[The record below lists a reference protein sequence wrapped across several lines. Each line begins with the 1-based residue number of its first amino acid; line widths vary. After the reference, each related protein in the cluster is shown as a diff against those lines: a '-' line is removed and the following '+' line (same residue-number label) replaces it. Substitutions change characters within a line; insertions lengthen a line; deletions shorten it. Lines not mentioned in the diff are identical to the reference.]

1 MAGNYRFEMDQEDI
15 VRSLIT
21 SVDSF
26 IQDRLIDKEQRTLHK
41 EQCAERLAAEDG
53 SSDKDSEVRYSDQA
67 VLANLDWGID
77 ALEEAIN
84 TSNIETKMARLDY
97 AEKMLQVC
105 AMLDSSHE
113 TAGVPNFY
121 LSAWAHLNLSYLWK
135 LRNHVNNAVLHI
147 LEMFNVDPFFSR
159 IDFAPELWKCLF
171 LPHMSSIV
179 GWYSEERH
187 RIVIDV
193 IPDSSDL
200 SFTMDFDHDLNESL
214 IFSVRPDQAEK
225 MQKFEQLYGQSLDDN
240 TRLYAKYYKDCM
252 NYDSATSKKAIP
264 LLPIAEPPMT
274 PLHEVRRSIPD
285 YVKFGPILPKSAGFS
300 HILRAKENDAEGASR
315 SNMTS
320 SLSDNQEDSTTWDP
334 LKGIPEEDEEDYDPE
349 PHVHIASNKR
359 NQENNSSYCG
369 GVNKDVEARSKVKQ
383 TNTNHRQSPKAF
395 PSVDSPQV
403 ESPKVLS
410 QGPSPK
416 RSDTPSRKGVPVLRL
431 LSGRVKDSSISSS
444 LHLSQELKIS
454 SADSDEERTEQ
465 HETVGEKN
473 ARRLSLNQ
481 SLEKGSPNNSDE
493 GSNSC
498 ISLPLSDKS
507 TAPSRPPKDFVCP
520 ITGQIFNDPVTLET
534 GQTYERK
541 AIQEW
546 IKRGNTTCPITRQSL
561 SADTLPKTNYVLKR
575 LITSW
580 REQHPDLAQEFS
592 YSETPRSYLSMPS
605 SRERSSESTPSPA
618 FSHPNHR
625 RIEEIVEQRSRRFMR
640 ATVSMSPTSVIS
652 QAATEA
658 IINGLKPYVSCL
670 CTSEDLQEC
679 EQAILTIAKIWNDLR
694 AESQGVHSYLSAPT
708 IVNGFVE
715 VLSASIKRE
724 VLQTTIYILSEL
736 LYVEDSITEILTSVD
751 SDFECLATLLKDG
764 LPEAAVLIYLLRPS
778 FSQLSARNFVP
789 SLTQIISNRNEDSSD
804 FEFKI
809 GPKEAAV
816 VLLEQIITGGGESD
830 RSFNAMQ
837 IISGNGISALLKCL
851 EHENGRESIVCILL
865 FCIRADKSCRNTI
878 ASRIELSPVLELIHT
893 GSDSVKATCIELLYE
908 LVLLSR
914 RTLCNQ
920 ILQIIKDEGAFSTMH
935 TLLVCLQMASM
946 EQKSTIAP
954 LLLQLDLLVEPR
966 KMSMYREESIEALIE
981 ALHKKEFP
989 ASQLKALDGLLSL
1002 SGHLTNSGKS
1012 FLEAQ
1017 LLKAAGFN
1025 QRYNAMMKEEK
1036 QRAGE
1041 NDITNT
1047 MEEEEKALSSWENR
1061 MAFVLCNHEKGLIFK
1076 ALEEC
1081 LKSTSMEIAKSS
1093 FIVASWLIHML
1104 YSFPDTGI
1112 RDVARKSLLEQFIQM
1127 LQSTKNLEEKILA
1140 ALALRGFITDLGT
1153 LCELAIY
1160 AKCLCKS
1167 LRKLK
1172 KYSTVVG
1179 DIMKTLMN
1187 LPCID
1192 GAELWRYSECPEMD
1206 VSLNGEVLCL
1216 LHIRGLLISSHSD
1229 GTIKVWETGKR
1240 VLRLIHETREHTKAV
1255 TCLYVSSSCDK
1266 LYSGSLDR
1274 TIRVWAINQEEIHC
1288 LQVHDVKEPVFELIA
1303 NTHFACFASQ
1313 ATGIKV
1319 YNWSGVPKHVNF
1331 QKYVKCL
1338 AIMGDKLYCGC
1349 TGYSIQEV
1357 DLSSQTS
1364 TTFYAG
1370 AKKLLGK
1377 QNIYSLQVQKNVVF
1391 AGGSLVDGISGK
1403 AFSLPSKA
1411 VIGTF
1416 STGSDIQRLAVN
1428 NDFIFFATKSGNI
1441 EVWQQER
1448 VAKMTSIKMRSVGQS
1463 RITSLAVDKDGEMIF
1478 TSSTDGKIQVWRL
1491 D

>member
-1 MAGNYRFEMDQEDI
+1 MVGNYRFEMDLEDI
-15 VRSLIT
+15 VSSLIT
-21 SVDSF
+21 AVGSF
-26 IQDRLIDKEQRTLHK
+26 IQDRLIDKEQRTY
-41 EQCAERLAAEDG
+41 
-53 SSDKDSEVRYSDQA
+53 SDKDAEVRYSDQA

-97 AEKMLQVC
+97 TEKMLQVC
-105 AMLDSSHE
+105 AMLDSSQR

-135 LRNHVNNAVLHI
+135 LRNNVNNAVLHI
-147 LEMFNVDPFFSR
+147 LEMFTVDPFFSR

-171 LPHMSSIV
+171 LPHMSSII

-187 RIVIDV
+187 QIVMDV

-200 SFTMDFDHDLNESL
+200 SFSVDFDHDFNESL
-214 IFSVRPDQAEK
+214 IFSVRPDQAKK
-225 MQKFEQLYGQSLDDN
+225 MQKLEQLYGQSLDDK

-252 NYDSATSKKAIP
+252 NNDPATSKKAIP
-264 LLPIAEPPMT
+264 LLPIAEPPVT

-285 YVKFGPILPKSAGFS
+285 YVKFGPILPKSAGFTP
-300 HILRAKENDAEGASR
+300 ILRVKENVEGASR
-315 SNMTS
+315 LNMNS
-320 SLSDNQEDSTTWDP
+320 SSGDQEDSMTCDP

-349 PHVHIASNKR
+349 PHVYTASNKR
-359 NQENNSSYCG
+359 NQGNSSS
-369 GVNKDVEARSKVKQ
+369 NKDVEARSKVKQ
-383 TNTNHRQSPKAF
+383 INTNLRQSPKA
-395 PSVDSPQV
+395 PSMDSPKV
-403 ESPKVLS
+403 ESPKIPS
-410 QGPSPK
+410 QEPSPK
-416 RSDTPSRKGVPVLRL
+416 RSDTPSKKGVPVLRL
-431 LSGRVKDSSISSS
+431 LSGRVKDSSISTS
-444 LHLSQELKIS
+444 LYLSQELKIS
-454 SADSDEERTEQ
+454 SADSDEERTVQ
-465 HETVGEKN
+465 HETAGKEN
-473 ARRLSLNQ
+473 ARRRSLSQ
-481 SLEKGSPNNSDE
+481 FLEKCSPNNSDE
-493 GSNSC
+493 GCNTC

-534 GQTYERK
+534 GQTYEGK

-546 IKRGNTTCPITRQSL
+546 IRRGNTTCPITRQSL
-561 SADTLPKTNYVLKR
+561 SAAALPKTNYVLKR

-592 YSETPRSYLSMPS
+592 YSETPKSYISTRS
-605 SRERSSESTPSPA
+605 SRERSSGSTPSPT
-618 FSHPNHR
+618 FNHPNHR
-625 RIEEIVEQRSRRFMR
+625 QIEEIVEQRLQRFTR
-640 ATVSMSPTSVIS
+640 AAVSMSPTSVIS

-658 IINGLKPYVSCL
+658 IINDLKPYVSCL
-670 CTSEDLQEC
+670 CTSEDLQEF
-679 EQAILTIAKIWNDLR
+679 EQAILTIAKTWNDSKP
-694 AESQGVHSYLSAPT
+694 ESQGVHSYLSAPT

-715 VLSASIKRE
+715 VLSASLKRE
-724 VLQTTIYILSEL
+724 VLKKTIYILSEL
-736 LYVEDSITEILTSVD
+736 LYAEDSIGEILTSVD
-751 SDFECLATLLKDG
+751 LDFECLATLLKDG

-778 FSQLSARNFVP
+778 FSQLSAHNFVP

-804 FEFKI
+804 FQFTI

-837 IISGNGISALLKCL
+837 IISGNGIPALLKCL
-851 EHENGRESIVCILL
+851 EHENGRESTVCILL
-865 FCIRADKSCRNTI
+865 FCIRGDKSSRNTI
-878 ASRIELSPVLELIHT
+878 ASRIKLSPVLELIHT

-920 ILQIIKDEGAFSTMH
+920 ILQIIKDEGAFNTMH

-946 EQKSTIAP
+946 EQKSTIAS

-966 KMSMYREESIEALIE
+966 KMSIYREESIESLIE
-981 ALHKKEFP
+981 ALHKKNFP
-989 ASQLKALDGLLSL
+989 TSQLRALDALLSL

-1012 FLEAQ
+1012 FLDAR
-1017 LLKAAGFN
+1017 LLRAAGFN
-1025 QRYNAMMKEEK
+1025 QRYNAMMKEER

-1041 NDITNT
+1041 KDITNT
-1047 MEEEEKALSSWENR
+1047 MEEEEKALSSSETR
-1061 MAFVLCNHEKGLIFK
+1061 TAFVLCNHEKGLIFK

-1093 FIVASWLIHML
+1093 FIVATWLIHML
-1104 YSFPDTGI
+1104 YKFPDTGI
-1112 RDVARKSLLEQFIQM
+1112 RDVACKSLLEQFIQM
-1127 LQSTKNLEEKILA
+1127 LQSTKNLEERILA
-1140 ALALRGFITDLGT
+1140 ALALRGFITDLGA
-1153 LCELAIY
+1153 LSELGIY

-1179 DIMKTLMN
+1179 DIIKTLMN
-1187 LPCID
+1187 LPCINA
-1192 GAELWRYSECPEMD
+1192 AELWCYSECPEIDISM
-1206 VSLNGEVLCL
+1206 NGEVLCL
-1216 LHIRGLLISSHSD
+1216 LHIRGWLISSHSD
-1229 GTIKVWETGKR
+1229 GTIKVWETGKK
-1240 VLRLIHETREHTKAV
+1240 VPWLIHETREHSKAV

-1288 LQVHDVKEPVFELIA
+1288 LQVHDVKEPVLELIA

-1313 ATGIKV
+1313 ATGVKV

-1338 AIMGDKLYCGC
+1338 AIMGDKIYCGC

-1357 DLSSQTS
+1357 DLISQSS

-1370 AKKLLGK
+1370 AKKLFGK

-1391 AGGSLVDGISGK
+1391 AGGSLVDGLSGK
-1403 AFSLPSKA
+1403 VFSLPSKA
-1411 VIGTF
+1411 VTGTL

-1428 NDFIFFATKSGNI
+1428 NDLIFSTTKSGTI
-1441 EVWQQER
+1441 EVWLQER
-1448 VAKMTSIKMRSVGQS
+1448 VTKMTSIKMRSGGQT

-1478 TSSTDGKIQVWRL
+1478 AGSTDGKIQVWRL

>member
-1 MAGNYRFEMDQEDI
+1 MAGNYRYEMDQQDI

-21 SVDSF
+21 SIGSF
-26 IQDRLIDKEQRTLHK
+26 IQDRLIDKEQRTSHK
-41 EQCAERLAAEDG
+41 EQCAERLAAEDE
-53 SSDKDSEVRYSDQA
+53 SSDKVTEVQYSDQA

-105 AMLDSSHE
+105 AMLDSSQK

-135 LRNHVNNAVLHI
+135 LRNNVNNSVLHI
-147 LEMFNVDPFFSR
+147 LEMFIVDPFFSR

-187 RIVIDV
+187 RIVMNV

-200 SFTMDFDHDLNESL
+200 SFTMDFDHDFNESL

-225 MQKFEQLYGQSLDDN
+225 MQELEQLYGQSLDEN

-274 PLHEVRRSIPD
+274 QLHE
-285 YVKFGPILPKSAGFS
+285 SAGFS
-300 HILRAKENDAEGASR
+300 PILRVKENAEGASKL
-315 SNMTS
+315 NMTS
-320 SLSDNQEDSTTWDP
+320 SLSDNHEDSATWDP

-349 PHVHIASNKR
+349 PHVYIASNKR
-359 NQENNSSYCG
+359 NQESNS
-369 GVNKDVEARSKVKQ
+369 SKVKQ
-383 TNTNHRQSPKAF
+383 INTNQRQSPKAF
-395 PSVDSPQV
+395 PSMDSPKI
-403 ESPKVLS
+403 PS
-410 QGPSPK
+410 QEPSPK
-416 RSDTPSRKGVPVLRL
+416 RSDTPSKKSVPVLRL
-431 LSGRVKDSSISSS
+431 LSRRVKDSSITTS

-454 SADSDEERTEQ
+454 SADSDEERTVQ
-465 HETVGEKN
+465 HETVGRRN
-473 ARRLSLNQ
+473 AQRRSLSQ
-481 SLEKGSPNNSDE
+481 SLEKGSPNDSDE
-493 GSNSC
+493 GSHSS

-534 GQTYERK
+534 GQTYEGK

-546 IKRGNTTCPITRQSL
+546 MNRGNTTCPITRQSL
-561 SADTLPKTNYVLKR
+561 SASTLPKTNYVLKR

-580 REQHPDLAQEFS
+580 RKQHPDLAQEFS
-592 YSETPRSYLSMPS
+592 YSETPRSYLSIP
-605 SRERSSESTPSPA
+605 RPSESTPSPT
-618 FSHPNHR
+618 FNHPNHR
-625 RIEEIVEQRSRRFMR
+625 RIEEIVEQRSRRFIR
-640 ATVSMSPTSVIS
+640 AAAVSMSPTSVIS

-679 EQAILTIAKIWNDLR
+679 EQAILTIAKIWNDSKLDQ
-694 AESQGVHSYLSAPT
+694 SQGVHSYLSAPT

-715 VLSASIKRE
+715 VLSASSRTE
-724 VLQTTIYILSEL
+724 VLKTTVYILSEL
-736 LYVEDSITEILTSVD
+736 LYAEDSVGEILTSVD
-751 SDFECLATLLKDG
+751 SDFECLAILLKDG
-764 LPEAAVLIYLLRPS
+764 LAEAAVLIYLLRPS
-778 FSQLSARNFVP
+778 FSQLSAHNFVP
-789 SLTQIISNRNEDSSD
+789 SLTRIITNRNKDSSD
-804 FEFKI
+804 FQFTI

-816 VLLEQIITGGGESD
+816 VLLEQIISGGGDSD
-830 RSFNAMQ
+830 QSVNAMQ
-837 IISGNGISALLKCL
+837 IISRNGIPPLLKCL

-865 FCIRADKSCRNTI
+865 CCIRADKSCRITI
-878 ASRIELSPVLELIHT
+878 ASRIELSPVLELIHNAN
-893 GSDSVKATCIELLYE
+893 DSVKATCIELLYE

-920 ILQIIKDEGAFSTMH
+920 ILQVIKDEGAFSTMH
-935 TLLVCLQMASM
+935 SLLVCLQMASM

-966 KMSMYREESIEALIE
+966 KMSIYREESIEALIE
-981 ALHKKEFP
+981 ALHKKDFP
-989 ASQLKALDGLLSL
+989 ASQLRSLDALLSL

-1012 FLEAQ
+1012 FLEAR
-1017 LLKAAGFN
+1017 LLKIAGFN
-1025 QRYNAMMKEEK
+1025 QHYNAMMKEERQK
-1036 QRAGE
+1036 AGE

-1061 MAFVLCNHEKGLIFK
+1061 MAFVLCNHEKGLIFR

-1093 FIVASWLIHML
+1093 FIIATWLIHML
-1104 YSFPDTGI
+1104 YNFPDTGI
-1112 RDVARKSLLEQFIQM
+1112 REVARKFLFEQFIQM

-1140 ALALRGFITDLGT
+1140 ALALRGFITDLGA
-1153 LCELAIY
+1153 LGELGIY

-1192 GAELWRYSECPEMD
+1192 AAELWCYSECPDMD
-1206 VSLNGEVLCL
+1206 VSMNGEVLCL
-1216 LHIRGLLISSHSD
+1216 LHIRGRLISSHSD

-1240 VLRLIHETREHTKAV
+1240 VPRLIHETREHTKTI

-1274 TIRVWAINQEEIHC
+1274 TIRIWAINQEEIHC
-1288 LQVHDVKEPVFELIA
+1288 LQVHDVKEPVLELIA

-1313 ATGIKV
+1313 ATGVKV

-1349 TGYSIQEV
+1349 TGYSIQ
-1357 DLSSQTS
+1357 
-1364 TTFYAG
+1364 
-1370 AKKLLGK
+1370 LLGK
-1377 QNIYSLQVQKNVVF
+1377 QNINSLQVQKNVVF

-1403 AFSLPSKA
+1403 VFSLPSKA
-1411 VIGTF
+1411 VIGSL
-1416 STGSDIQRLAVN
+1416 STGSDTQRLAIN
-1428 NDFIFFATKSGNI
+1428 NDFIFTATKSGTI
-1441 EVWQQER
+1441 EVWLQER
-1448 VAKMTSIKMRSVGQS
+1448 VTKMTSIKMRSGGQS

-1478 TSSTDGKIQVWRL
+1478 AGSTDGKIQVWRL

>member
-21 SVDSF
+21 SVGSF
-26 IQDRLIDKEQRTLHK
+26 IQDRLIDKEQRTSHK

-53 SSDKDSEVRYSDQA
+53 SSDKDTEVRYSDQA

-105 AMLDSSHE
+105 AMLDSSQK

-135 LRNHVNNAVLHI
+135 LRNNVHNAVLHI
-147 LEMFNVDPFFSR
+147 LEMFSVDPFFSR

-187 RIVIDV
+187 RIVMDV

-200 SFTMDFDHDLNESL
+200 SITMDFDHDFNESL

-225 MQKFEQLYGQSLDDN
+225 MQKLEQLYGQSLDEN

-252 NYDSATSKKAIP
+252 NHDSTTSKKAIP

-274 PLHEVRRSIPD
+274 PLHEVRQSIPD
-285 YVKFGPILPKSAGFS
+285 YVKFGPILPKSAGFTP
-300 HILRAKENDAEGASR
+300 ILRVKENAQGESR
-315 SNMTS
+315 LNMTS
-320 SLSDNQEDSTTWDP
+320 SSSENQENSTTWDP
-334 LKGIPEEDEEDYDPE
+334 LKGIPEEGEEDYDPE
-349 PHVHIASNKR
+349 THVYTASNKR
-359 NQENNSSYCG
+359 NQENNSSYCC

-383 TNTNHRQSPKAF
+383 INTNQRQSPKAF
-395 PSVDSPQV
+395 PSM
-403 ESPKVLS
+403 ESPKAPS
-410 QGPSPK
+410 QEPSPK

-431 LSGRVKDSSISSS
+431 LSGRVKDSSISTS

-454 SADSDEERTEQ
+454 SEDSDDERTVQ
-465 HETVGEKN
+465 HEAVGRRN
-473 ARRLSLNQ
+473 AQRRSLSQ

-493 GSNSC
+493 GSHSC

-534 GQTYERK
+534 GQTYEGK

-546 IKRGNTTCPITRQSL
+546 MNRGNTTCPITRQSL
-561 SADTLPKTNYVLKR
+561 SAATLPKTNYVLKR

-605 SRERSSESTPSPA
+605 SRERSSESTPSPTLN
-618 FSHPNHR
+618 HPNHR

-640 ATVSMSPTSVIS
+640 AAVSMSPTSVIS

-679 EQAILTIAKIWNDLR
+679 EQAILTIAKIWNDSKL
-694 AESQGVHSYLSAPT
+694 ESQGVHTYLSTPT

-715 VLSASIKRE
+715 VLSASLKRE
-724 VLQTTIYILSEL
+724 VLRTTIYILSEL
-736 LYVEDSITEILTSVD
+736 LYAEDSVGQILTSVD

-778 FSQLSARNFVP
+778 FSQLSAHNFVP

-804 FEFKI
+804 FQFTI

-837 IISGNGISALLKCL
+837 IISGNGIPALLKCL

-865 FCIRADKSCRNTI
+865 FCIRAEKSCRNTI
-878 ASRIELSPVLELIHT
+878 ASRVELSPVLELIHT

-966 KMSMYREESIEALIE
+966 KMSIYREESIDALVE
-981 ALHKKEFP
+981 ALHKKDFP
-989 ASQLKALDGLLSL
+989 ASQLRALDALLSL

-1012 FLEAQ
+1012 FLESR
-1017 LLKAAGFN
+1017 LLKIAGFN
-1025 QRYNAMMKEEK
+1025 QRYNATMKEDR
-1036 QRAGE
+1036 QRADE

-1047 MEEEEKALSSWENR
+1047 MEEEEKELISWENR
-1061 MAFVLCNHEKGLIFK
+1061 TAFVLCNHEKGLIFR

-1093 FIVASWLIHML
+1093 FIVATWLIHML
-1104 YSFPDTGI
+1104 YNFPDTGI

-1140 ALALRGFITDLGT
+1140 ALALRGFITDLGA
-1153 LCELAIY
+1153 LSELGIY

-1172 KYSTVVG
+1172 KYSTVVS

-1187 LPCID
+1187 LPCINA
-1192 GAELWRYSECPEMD
+1192 AELWCYSECPEMD
-1206 VSLNGEVLCL
+1206 VSMNGGVLCL
-1216 LHIRGLLISSHSD
+1216 LHIRGRLISSHSD
-1229 GTIKVWETGKR
+1229 GTIKVWETVRR
-1240 VLRLIHETREHTKAV
+1240 VPRLIHETREHTKAV

-1274 TIRVWAINQEEIHC
+1274 TIGVWAINQEEIHC
-1288 LQVHDVKEPVFELIA
+1288 LQVHDVKEPVLELIA

-1313 ATGIKV
+1313 ATGVKV

-1338 AIMGDKLYCGC
+1338 AIMGNKLYCGC

-1403 AFSLPSKA
+1403 VFSLPSKA
-1411 VIGTF
+1411 VIRTL

-1428 NDFIFFATKSGNI
+1428 NDFIFSATKSGTI
-1441 EVWQQER
+1441 EVWLQER
-1448 VAKMTSIKMRSVGQS
+1448 VIKMTSIKMRSGGQT

-1478 TSSTDGKIQVWRL
+1478 AGSTDGKIQVWRL

>member
-1 MAGNYRFEMDQEDI
+1 MAGNYRYEMDQEDI
-15 VRSLIT
+15 IRSLIT
-21 SVDSF
+21 SVGSF
-26 IQDRLIDKEQRTLHK
+26 IQDRLIDKEQRTSHK

-53 SSDKDSEVRYSDQA
+53 SSDKDTEVRYSDQA

-77 ALEEAIN
+77 ALEEAIS

-105 AMLDSSHE
+105 AMLDSSHK

-135 LRNHVNNAVLHI
+135 LRNNIHNAVLHI
-147 LEMFNVDPFFSR
+147 LEMFSVDPFFSR

-187 RIVIDV
+187 RIVMDV

-200 SFTMDFDHDLNESL
+200 SITMDFDHDFNESL

-225 MQKFEQLYGQSLDDN
+225 MQKLEQLYGQSLDDN
-240 TRLYAKYYKDCM
+240 TRLYAKYYKDCI

-285 YVKFGPILPKSAGFS
+285 YVKFGPILPKSAGFTP
-300 HILRAKENDAEGASR
+300 ILRVKENAEGASR
-315 SNMTS
+315 LNMTS
-320 SLSDNQEDSTTWDP
+320 SSSENQEDSTTWDP

-349 PHVHIASNKR
+349 PRVYIASNKK
-359 NQENNSSYCG
+359 NQENNSSNCG
-369 GVNKDVEARSKVKQ
+369 GVNKDAEARSKIKQ
-383 TNTNHRQSPKAF
+383 INTNQRQSPKAF
-395 PSVDSPQV
+395 PSMDSPKV
-403 ESPKVLS
+403 ESPKAPS
-410 QGPSPK
+410 QEPSPK
-416 RSDTPSRKGVPVLRL
+416 RSDTPSRKDIPVLRL
-431 LSGRVKDSSISSS
+431 LSGRVKDSSISTS

-454 SADSDEERTEQ
+454 SEDSDEERTVQ
-465 HETVGEKN
+465 HETVG
-473 ARRLSLNQ
+473 RRNVQRRSLSQ
-481 SLEKGSPNNSDE
+481 SLEKGSPINSDE
-493 GSNSC
+493 GSHSC

-520 ITGQIFNDPVTLET
+520 ITGQLFNDPVTLET

-546 IKRGNTTCPITRQSL
+546 MNRGNTTCPITRQSL
-561 SADTLPKTNYVLKR
+561 SAATLPKTNYVLKR

-592 YSETPRSYLSMPS
+592 YSETPISYLSMPS
-605 SRERSSESTPSPA
+605 SRERSSESTLSPT
-618 FSHPNHR
+618 FNHPTHR

-640 ATVSMSPTSVIS
+640 AAVSMSPTSVIS

-679 EQAILTIAKIWNDLR
+679 EQAILTIAKIWNDSKL
-694 AESQGVHSYLSAPT
+694 ESQGVHSYLSAPT

-715 VLSASIKRE
+715 VLSASLKRE
-724 VLQTTIYILSEL
+724 VLRTTIYILSEL
-736 LYVEDSITEILTSVD
+736 LYAEDSVGEILTSVD

-778 FSQLSARNFVP
+778 FSQLSAHNFVP

-804 FEFKI
+804 FQFTI

-837 IISGNGISALLKCL
+837 IISGNGVPALLKCL

-908 LVLLSR
+908 LVLSSR

-935 TLLVCLQMASM
+935 TLLVSLQMASM

-966 KMSMYREESIEALIE
+966 KMSIYREESIEALIE
-981 ALHKKEFP
+981 ALHKKDFP
-989 ASQLKALDGLLSL
+989 ASQLRALDALLSL

-1012 FLEAQ
+1012 FLDAR
-1017 LLKAAGFN
+1017 LLKIAGFN
-1025 QRYNAMMKEEK
+1025 QRYNATMKEER

-1047 MEEEEKALSSWENR
+1047 MEEEEKALISWENR
-1061 MAFVLCNHEKGLIFK
+1061 TAFVLCNHEKGLIFR

-1093 FIVASWLIHML
+1093 FIVATWLIHML
-1104 YSFPDTGI
+1104 YNFPDTGI

-1140 ALALRGFITDLGT
+1140 ALALRGFITDLGA
-1153 LCELAIY
+1153 LNELGIY

-1172 KYSTVVG
+1172 KYSTVVS

-1192 GAELWRYSECPEMD
+1192 AAELWCYCECPEMD
-1206 VSLNGEVLCL
+1206 VSMNGEVLCL
-1216 LHIRGLLISSHSD
+1216 LHIRGRLFSSHSD

-1240 VLRLIHETREHTKAV
+1240 VPRLIHETCEHAKAV

-1288 LQVHDVKEPVFELIA
+1288 LQVHDVKEPVLELIA

-1313 ATGIKV
+1313 TTGIKV

-1338 AIMGDKLYCGC
+1338 AVMGDKLYCGC

-1357 DLSSQTS
+1357 DLRSQTS

-1403 AFSLPSKA
+1403 VFSLPSKA
-1411 VIGTF
+1411 VIGTL
-1416 STGSDIQRLAVN
+1416 SSGSDIQRLAVN
-1428 NDFIFFATKSGNI
+1428 NDFIFSATKSGTI
-1441 EVWQQER
+1441 EVWLQER
-1448 VAKMTSIKMRSVGQS
+1448 VTKMTSIKMRSGGQT

-1478 TSSTDGKIQVWRL
+1478 AGSTDGKIQVWRL

>member
-21 SVDSF
+21 SVGSF
-26 IQDRLIDKEQRTLHK
+26 IQDRLIDKEQRTSHK

-53 SSDKDSEVRYSDQA
+53 SSDKDTEVRYSDQA

-105 AMLDSSHE
+105 AMLDSSQK

-135 LRNHVNNAVLHI
+135 LRNNVNNTVLHI
-147 LEMFNVDPFFSR
+147 LEMFIIDPFFSR

-187 RIVIDV
+187 RIVMDV

-200 SFTMDFDHDLNESL
+200 SFTMDFDHDFNESL

-225 MQKFEQLYGQSLDDN
+225 MQKLEQLYGQSLDDN
-240 TRLYAKYYKDCM
+240 TRLYAKYYKDCI
-252 NYDSATSKKAIP
+252 NYDSATSKKVIP

-285 YVKFGPILPKSAGFS
+285 YVKFGPILPKSAGFTP
-300 HILRAKENDAEGASR
+300 ILRVKENAKGESR
-315 SNMTS
+315 LNMTS
-320 SLSDNQEDSTTWDP
+320 STSDNQEDSTTWDP
-334 LKGIPEEDEEDYDPE
+334 VKGIPEEDEEDYEPE

-359 NQENNSSYCG
+359 NQENRSSY
-369 GVNKDVEARSKVKQ
+369 VEGRSKVEQININQK
-383 TNTNHRQSPKAF
+383 QSPKVF
-395 PSVDSPQV
+395 PSMDSPKV
-403 ESPKVLS
+403 ESPKTPYS
-410 QGPSPK
+410 QEPSPK
-416 RSDTPSRKGVPVLRL
+416 KSDTPSRKGVPVLRL
-431 LSGRVKDSSISSS
+431 LSGRVKDSSRSNSM
-444 LHLSQELKIS
+444 HLSQELKIN
-454 SADSDEERTEQ
+454 SADSDDERTVQ
-465 HETVGEKN
+465 HETVGKRN
-473 ARRLSLNQ
+473 DRRRSLSQ

-493 GSNSC
+493 GSLSC
-498 ISLPLSDKS
+498 ISLPLSEKS

-534 GQTYERK
+534 GQTYEGK

-561 SADTLPKTNYVLKR
+561 SAATLPKTNYVLKR

-592 YSETPRSYLSMPS
+592 YSQTPRSYLNIPS
-605 SRERSSESTPSPA
+605 SRERSSESTPSPT
-618 FSHPNHR
+618 FNHPNHR

-640 ATVSMSPTSVIS
+640 TAVSMSPTSVIS

-658 IINGLKPYVSCL
+658 IINGLKPHVSCL

-679 EQAILTIAKIWNDLR
+679 EEAILTIAQIWNDSKL
-694 AESQGVHSYLSAPT
+694 ESQGVHSYLSAPT

-724 VLQTTIYILSEL
+724 VLKTTIYILSEL
-736 LYVEDSITEILTSVD
+736 LYVDDSIGEILTSVD

-778 FSQLSARNFVP
+778 FSQLSAHNFVP
-789 SLTQIISNRNEDSSD
+789 SLIQIISNRNEDSSD
-804 FEFKI
+804 FQFTI

-837 IISGNGISALLKCL
+837 IISGNGIPALLKCL

-865 FCIRADKSCRNTI
+865 FCIRADKSCRNTV

-966 KMSMYREESIEALIE
+966 KMSIYREESIEALIE
-981 ALHKKEFP
+981 ALHEKDFP
-989 ASQLKALDGLLSL
+989 ATQLRALDALLSL

-1012 FLEAQ
+1012 FLEAR
-1017 LLKAAGFN
+1017 LLKTAGFN
-1025 QRYNAMMKEEK
+1025 QRYNGTIKEEK

-1081 LKSTSMEIAKSS
+1081 LTSTSMEIAKYS
-1093 FIVASWLIHML
+1093 FIVATWLIHML

-1112 RDVARKSLLEQFIQM
+1112 RDIARKSLLEQFIQM

-1140 ALALRGFITDLGT
+1140 ALALRGFISDLGA
-1153 LCELAIY
+1153 LSELGIY
-1160 AKCLCKS
+1160 AKCLCRN

-1172 KYSTVVG
+1172 KYSTVVS

-1192 GAELWRYSECPEMD
+1192 DAELWCYSECPEMD
-1206 VSLNGEVLCL
+1206 VSMNGEVLCL
-1216 LHIRGLLISSHSD
+1216 LHIRGRLISSHSD

-1240 VLRLIHETREHTKAV
+1240 NPRLIHETREHSKAV
-1255 TCLYVSSSCDK
+1255 TCLYVSSSCNK

-1288 LQVHDVKEPVFELIA
+1288 LQVHDVKEPVLELIA

-1313 ATGIKV
+1313 ATGVKV

-1357 DLSSQTS
+1357 DLSTQTS

-1403 AFSLPSKA
+1403 VFTLPSKG
-1411 VIGTF
+1411 VIGTL

-1428 NDFIFFATKSGNI
+1428 NDLIFSATKSGNI
-1441 EVWQQER
+1441 EVWLQER
-1448 VAKMTSIKMRSVGQS
+1448 VTKMTCIKMKSGGQS
-1463 RITSLAVDKDGEMIF
+1463 KITSLAVDKDGEMIF
-1478 TSSTDGKIQVWRL
+1478 AGSIDGKIQVWRL

>member
-21 SVDSF
+21 SVGSF

-41 EQCAERLAAEDG
+41 EQCAERLAAEDE
-53 SSDKDSEVRYSDQA
+53 STKKDTEVRYSDQA

-105 AMLDSSHE
+105 AMLDSNQK

-135 LRNHVNNAVLHI
+135 LRNNVHNAVLHI
-147 LEMFNVDPFFSR
+147 LEMFTVDPFFSR
-159 IDFAPELWKCLF
+159 IDFAPELWKTLF
-171 LPHMSSIV
+171 IPHMSSIV

-187 RIVIDV
+187 RIVMDV

-200 SFTMDFDHDLNESL
+200 SFTMDFDHDFNESL

-225 MQKFEQLYGQSLDDN
+225 MQKLEQLYGQSLDEN

-252 NYDSATSKKAIP
+252 NYDSVTSKKAIP

-274 PLHEVRRSIPD
+274 PLHE
-285 YVKFGPILPKSAGFS
+285 
-300 HILRAKENDAEGASR
+300 
-315 SNMTS
+315 
-320 SLSDNQEDSTTWDP
+320 
-334 LKGIPEEDEEDYDPE
+334 
-349 PHVHIASNKR
+349 
-359 NQENNSSYCG
+359 
-369 GVNKDVEARSKVKQ
+369 
-383 TNTNHRQSPKAF
+383 
-395 PSVDSPQV
+395 
-403 ESPKVLS
+403 
-410 QGPSPK
+410 
-416 RSDTPSRKGVPVLRL
+416 
-431 LSGRVKDSSISSS
+431 
-444 LHLSQELKIS
+444 
-454 SADSDEERTEQ
+454 EQ
-465 HETVGEKN
+465 HETAGKRN
-473 ARRLSLNQ
+473 SQRWSLSQ
-481 SLEKGSPNNSDE
+481 SLEKGSPDGSDE
-493 GSNSC
+493 GSHSC

-546 IKRGNTTCPITRQSL
+546 MNRGNTTCPITRQSL
-561 SADTLPKTNYVLKR
+561 SASTLPKTNYVLKR

-592 YSETPRSYLSMPS
+592 YSETPGSYLSIPS
-605 SRERSSESTPSPA
+605 SRERSSESTPSPT
-618 FSHPNHR
+618 FNHPNHR
-625 RIEEIVEQRSRRFMR
+625 RIEEIIEQRSRRFRR
-640 ATVSMSPTSVIS
+640 AAVSMSPTSVIS

-679 EQAILTIAKIWNDLR
+679 EHAILTIAKIWGDSKL
-694 AESQGVHSYLSAPT
+694 ESQGVHSYLSAPT

-715 VLSASIKRE
+715 VLSASQKRE
-724 VLQTTIYILSEL
+724 VLRTTIYILSEL
-736 LYVEDSITEILTSVD
+736 LYAEDRVGEILTSVD

-764 LPEAAVLIYLLRPS
+764 LAEAAVLIYLLRPS
-778 FSQLSARNFVP
+778 FSQLSAHNFVP
-789 SLTQIISNRNEDSSD
+789 SLTQIISNRSEDFSD
-804 FEFKI
+804 FQFII
-809 GPKEAAV
+809 GPKDAAV

-837 IISGNGISALLKCL
+837 IISGNGILALLKCL
-851 EHENGRESIVCILL
+851 DHENGRESIVCILL
-865 FCIRADKSCRNTI
+865 CCIRADKGCRNTI
-878 ASRIELSPVLELIHT
+878 ASRIEFSPVLELIHT
-893 GSDSVKATCIELLYE
+893 GSDSVKGTCIELLYE
-908 LVLLSR
+908 LVLLNR

-966 KMSMYREESIEALIE
+966 QMSIYREESIEALIE
-981 ALHKKEFP
+981 ALHKKDFP
-989 ASQLKALDGLLSL
+989 TSQLRALDALLSL

-1012 FLEAQ
+1012 FLEAR
-1017 LLKAAGFN
+1017 LLKIAGFN
-1025 QRYNAMMKEEK
+1025 QRYNAMMKEERQK
-1036 QRAGE
+1036 AGE
-1041 NDITNT
+1041 NNTTNI

-1061 MAFVLCNHEKGLIFK
+1061 TAFVLCNHEKGLIFR

-1093 FIVASWLIHML
+1093 FIVATWLIHML
-1104 YSFPDTGI
+1104 YNFPDTGI

-1127 LQSTKNLEEKILA
+1127 LQSTKNIEEKILA
-1140 ALALRGFITDLGT
+1140 ALALRGFITDLGA
-1153 LCELAIY
+1153 LNELGIY
-1160 AKCLCKS
+1160 AKCLYKS
-1167 LRKLK
+1167 LRKIK
-1172 KYSTVVG
+1172 KYSIVVS

-1187 LPCID
+1187 FPCID
-1192 GAELWRYSECPEMD
+1192 AAELWCYSECPEVD
-1206 VSLNGEVLCL
+1206 VSMNGEVLCL
-1216 LHIRGLLISSHSD
+1216 LHIRGRLISSHSD

-1240 VLRLIHETREHTKAV
+1240 PPRLIHETREHAKAV

-1288 LQVHDVKEPVFELIA
+1288 LQVHDVKEPVLELIA
-1303 NTHFACFASQ
+1303 NTHFTCFASQ
-1313 ATGIKV
+1313 ATGVKV

-1377 QNIYSLQVQKNVVF
+1377 QNIYSLQVLKNVVF

-1403 AFSLPSKA
+1403 VFSLPSKA
-1411 VIGTF
+1411 VIGSL
-1416 STGSDIQRLAVN
+1416 STCSDIQRLAVN
-1428 NDFIFFATKSGNI
+1428 NDFIFSATKSGTI
-1441 EVWQQER
+1441 EVWLQER
-1448 VAKMTSIKMRSVGQS
+1448 VTKITSIKMKSGGQTKN
-1463 RITSLAVDKDGEMIF
+1463 TSLAVDKDGEMIF
-1478 TSSTDGKIQVWRL
+1478 AGSTDGKIQVWRL

>member
-26 IQDRLIDKEQRTLHK
+26 IQDRLIDKEQRTSHK
-41 EQCAERLAAEDG
+41 EQCAERLAAEDE
-53 SSDKDSEVRYSDQA
+53 SSDKDTEVRYSDQA
-67 VLANLDWGID
+67 VLANLDWGMD
-77 ALEEAIN
+77 ALEEAID

-105 AMLDSSHE
+105 AMLDSSQK

-135 LRNHVNNAVLHI
+135 LRNNVHNAVLHI
-147 LEMFNVDPFFSR
+147 LEMFIVDPFFSR

-171 LPHMSSIV
+171 LTHMSSIV

-187 RIVIDV
+187 RIVMDV

-200 SFTMDFDHDLNESL
+200 SFTMDFDHDFNESL
-214 IFSVRPDQAEK
+214 IFSVRPDQAKK
-225 MQKFEQLYGQSLDDN
+225 MQKLEQLYGQSLDEN

-274 PLHEVRRSIPD
+274 PLHEVCRSIPD

-300 HILRAKENDAEGASR
+300 PILRVKENAEGDR
-315 SNMTS
+315 MNMNPS
-320 SLSDNQEDSTTWDP
+320 SSTHNQEDSTAWDP

-349 PHVHIASNKR
+349 PYVHIASNKR
-359 NQENNSSYCG
+359 NQENNSS
-369 GVNKDVEARSKVKQ
+369 KVKHID
-383 TNTNHRQSPKAF
+383 TNQRQSPKAF
-395 PSVDSPQV
+395 PSMDSPKVDSPKT
-403 ESPKVLS
+403 PS
-410 QGPSPK
+410 QEPSPK
-416 RSDTPSRKGVPVLRL
+416 RSDTPSKKSGPVLRL
-431 LSGRVKDSSISSS
+431 LSGRVKDSSSSTS
-444 LHLSQELKIS
+444 LHLSQELKNS
-454 SADSDEERTEQ
+454 SADSDEERTVQ
-465 HETVGEKN
+465 HETVGRRI
-473 ARRLSLNQ
+473 ARRRSLSQ
-481 SLEKGSPNNSDE
+481 SLEKGSPSDSDE
-493 GSNSC
+493 GSHSC

-507 TAPSRPPKDFVCP
+507 TNPSRPPKDFVCP

-534 GQTYERK
+534 GQTYEGK

-546 IKRGNTTCPITRQSL
+546 MNRGNTTCPITRQSL
-561 SADTLPKTNYVLKR
+561 SAATLPKTNYVLKR

-592 YSETPRSYLSMPS
+592 YSATPQSYLSIPS
-605 SRERSSESTPSPA
+605 SRERSSESTPSPT
-618 FSHPNHR
+618 FNHPNHS

-640 ATVSMSPTSVIS
+640 AAAVSMSPTSVIS

-679 EQAILTIAKIWNDLR
+679 EQAISTIAKIWNDSKLDR
-694 AESQGVHSYLSAPT
+694 SQGVHSYLSTPT

-715 VLSASIKRE
+715 VLSASSKRE
-724 VLQTTIYILSEL
+724 VLRTTIYILSEL
-736 LYVEDSITEILTSVD
+736 LYAEDSVGEILTSVD

-764 LPEAAVLIYLLRPS
+764 LAEVAVLIYLLRPS
-778 FSQLSARNFVP
+778 FSQLSAHNFVP
-789 SLTQIISNRNEDSSD
+789 SLTQIIISNRNEDSSD
-804 FEFKI
+804 FQFTI
-809 GPKEAAV
+809 GPKEASV

-837 IISGNGISALLKCL
+837 ILSENGIPALLKCL
-851 EHENGRESIVCILL
+851 ENENGRESIVCILL
-865 FCIRADKSCRNTI
+865 CCIRADKSCRNTI

-893 GSDSVKATCIELLYE
+893 GSDSVKATCVELLYE

-914 RTLCNQ
+914 RILCNQ

-966 KMSMYREESIEALIE
+966 KMSIYREESIEALIE
-981 ALHKKEFP
+981 ALHKKDFP
-989 ASQLKALDGLLSL
+989 ASQLRALDALLSL
-1002 SGHLTNSGKS
+1002 SGHMTNSGKS
-1012 FLEAQ
+1012 FLEAR
-1017 LLKAAGFN
+1017 LLRIAGFN
-1025 QRYNAMMKEEK
+1025 QRYNATMKEER

-1076 ALEEC
+1076 ALDEC
-1081 LKSTSMEIAKSS
+1081 LKSTSMEIARSS
-1093 FIVASWLIHML
+1093 FIIATWLIHML
-1104 YSFPDTGI
+1104 YNFPDTGI

-1140 ALALRGFITDLGT
+1140 ALALRGFITDLGA
-1153 LCELAIY
+1153 LSELGIY
-1160 AKCLCKS
+1160 AKCLCKN

-1172 KYSTVVG
+1172 KYSTAVS

-1192 GAELWRYSECPEMD
+1192 AAELWCYSECPEID
-1206 VSLNGEVLCL
+1206 VSMNGEALCL
-1216 LHIRGLLISSHSD
+1216 IHIRSRLISSHSD

-1240 VLRLIHETREHTKAV
+1240 VPRLIHETREHTKAV

-1288 LQVHDVKEPVFELIA
+1288 LQVHDVKEPVLELIA

-1313 ATGIKV
+1313 ATGVKV

-1357 DLSSQTS
+1357 DLRSQKS

-1403 AFSLPSKA
+1403 VFSLPGKA
-1411 VIGTF
+1411 VIGSL
-1416 STGSDIQRLAVN
+1416 STGSDIQRLAIN
-1428 NDFIFFATKSGNI
+1428 SDFIFSATKSGI
-1441 EVWQQER
+1441 VDVWLQER
-1448 VAKMTSIKMRSVGQS
+1448 VTKMTSIKMKSGGQT

-1478 TSSTDGKIQVWRL
+1478 AGSTDGKIQVWRL

>member
-21 SVDSF
+21 SIGSF
-26 IQDRLIDKEQRTLHK
+26 IQDRLIDKEQRTSHK
-41 EQCAERLAAEDG
+41 EQCAERLAAEDE
-53 SSDKDSEVRYSDQA
+53 SSDKDTEVRYSDQA

-105 AMLDSSHE
+105 AMLDSSQK

-135 LRNHVNNAVLHI
+135 LRNNVNNSVLHI
-147 LEMFNVDPFFSR
+147 LEMFIVDPFFSR

-171 LPHMSSIV
+171 LTHMSSIV

-187 RIVIDV
+187 RIVMDV

-200 SFTMDFDHDLNESL
+200 SFTMDFDHDFNESL

-225 MQKFEQLYGQSLDDN
+225 MQKLEQLYGQSLDDN

-252 NYDSATSKKAIP
+252 NYDSTTSKKAIP

-274 PLHEVRRSIPD
+274 PLHEVCRSIPD

-300 HILRAKENDAEGASR
+300 PILRVKENAEGASKL
-315 SNMTS
+315 NMTS
-320 SLSDNQEDSTTWDP
+320 SSSDNQEDSTTWDP

-349 PHVHIASNKR
+349 PHVYIASNKR
-359 NQENNSSYCG
+359 NQESKS
-369 GVNKDVEARSKVKQ
+369 SKVKQ
-383 TNTNHRQSPKAF
+383 INTNQRQSPKAF
-395 PSVDSPQV
+395 PSMDSPKV
-403 ESPKVLS
+403 ESPKIPS
-410 QGPSPK
+410 QEPSPK
-416 RSDTPSRKGVPVLRL
+416 RLDTPSKKSVPVLRL
-431 LSGRVKDSSISSS
+431 LSGRVKDSSISTS
-444 LHLSQELKIS
+444 LNLSQELKIS
-454 SADSDEERTEQ
+454 SADSDEERTVQ
-465 HETVGEKN
+465 HETVGRRN
-473 ARRLSLNQ
+473 AQRRSLSQ
-481 SLEKGSPNNSDE
+481 SLEKGSPNDSDE
-493 GSNSC
+493 GSHSC

-534 GQTYERK
+534 GQTYEGK

-546 IKRGNTTCPITRQSL
+546 MNRGNTTCPITRQSL
-561 SADTLPKTNYVLKR
+561 SASTLPKTNYVLKR

-592 YSETPRSYLSMPS
+592 YAETPRSYLSIPS
-605 SRERSSESTPSPA
+605 SRERSSESTPSPT
-618 FSHPNHR
+618 FNHPNHR

-640 ATVSMSPTSVIS
+640 AAAVSMSPTSVIS

-670 CTSEDLQEC
+670 CTSEGLQEC
-679 EQAILTIAKIWNDLR
+679 EQAILTIAKIWNDSKLDQ
-694 AESQGVHSYLSAPT
+694 SQGVHSYLSAPT

-715 VLSASIKRE
+715 VLSASSRTE
-724 VLQTTIYILSEL
+724 VLKTTVYILSEL
-736 LYVEDSITEILTSVD
+736 LYAEDSVGEILTSVD
-751 SDFECLATLLKDG
+751 SDFECLAILLKDG
-764 LPEAAVLIYLLRPS
+764 LAEAAVLIYLLRPS
-778 FSQLSARNFVP
+778 FSQLSAHNFVP
-789 SLTQIISNRNEDSSD
+789 SLTQIISKRNEDSSD
-804 FEFKI
+804 FQFTI
-809 GPKEAAV
+809 GPKEAAF
-816 VLLEQIITGGGESD
+816 VLLEQIISGGGESD

-837 IISGNGISALLKCL
+837 IISGNGIPALLKGL

-865 FCIRADKSCRNTI
+865 CCIRADKSCRITI
-878 ASRIELSPVLELIHT
+878 ASRIELPPVLELIHT
-893 GSDSVKATCIELLYE
+893 ANDSVKATCIELLYE

-920 ILQIIKDEGAFSTMH
+920 ILQVIKDEGAFSTMH

-966 KMSMYREESIEALIE
+966 KMSIYREESIEALIE
-981 ALHKKEFP
+981 ALHKKDFP
-989 ASQLKALDGLLSL
+989 TSQLRALDALLSL

-1012 FLEAQ
+1012 FLEAR
-1017 LLKAAGFN
+1017 LLKIAGVN
-1025 QRYNAMMKEEK
+1025 QRYNATMKEER

-1041 NDITNT
+1041 NDSTNT

-1061 MAFVLCNHEKGLIFK
+1061 IAFVLCNHEKGLIFI

-1093 FIVASWLIHML
+1093 FIVATWLIHML
-1104 YSFPDTGI
+1104 YNFPDTGI

-1140 ALALRGFITDLGT
+1140 ALALRGFITDLG
-1153 LCELAIY
+1153 ELSELGIY

-1192 GAELWRYSECPEMD
+1192 AAELWCYSECPEMD
-1206 VSLNGEVLCL
+1206 VSMNGEVLCL
-1216 LHIRGLLISSHSD
+1216 LHIRGRLISSHSD

-1240 VLRLIHETREHTKAV
+1240 VPRLIHETREHTKAA
-1255 TCLYVSSSCDK
+1255 TCLYVPSSCDK

-1274 TIRVWAINQEEIHC
+1274 TIRVWVINQEEIHC
-1288 LQVHDVKEPVFELIA
+1288 LQVHDVKEPVLELIA
-1303 NTHFACFASQ
+1303 NTHFACFTSQ
-1313 ATGIKV
+1313 ATGVKV

-1338 AIMGDKLYCGC
+1338 AIIGNKLYCGC

-1357 DLSSQTS
+1357 DLISQTS

-1391 AGGSLVDGISGK
+1391 AGGSLVDGISGRV
-1403 AFSLPSKA
+1403 FSLPSKA
-1411 VIGTF
+1411 VIGSL
-1416 STGSDIQRLAVN
+1416 STGSDIQRLAIN
-1428 NDFIFFATKSGNI
+1428 NDFIFSASKSGTI
-1441 EVWQQER
+1441 EVWLQER
-1448 VAKMTSIKMRSVGQS
+1448 VTKMTSIKMRSGGQS
-1463 RITSLAVDKDGEMIF
+1463 RITSLAVDKDGEMILAG
-1478 TSSTDGKIQVWRL
+1478 STDGKIQVWRL
-1491 D
+1491 E

>member
-26 IQDRLIDKEQRTLHK
+26 IQDRLIDKEQRTSHK
-41 EQCAERLAAEDG
+41 EQCAERLAAEDE
-53 SSDKDSEVRYSDQA
+53 SSDKDTEVRYSDQA
-67 VLANLDWGID
+67 VLANLDWGMD

-105 AMLDSSHE
+105 AMLDSSQK

-135 LRNHVNNAVLHI
+135 LRNNVHNAVLHI
-147 LEMFNVDPFFSR
+147 LEMFIVDSFFSR

-171 LPHMSSIV
+171 LTHMSSIV

-187 RIVIDV
+187 RIVMDV
-193 IPDSSDL
+193 IPDSTDL
-200 SFTMDFDHDLNESL
+200 SFTMDFDHDFNESL
-214 IFSVRPDQAEK
+214 IFSVRPDQAKK
-225 MQKFEQLYGQSLDDN
+225 MQKLEQLYGQSLDEN

-274 PLHEVRRSIPD
+274 PLHEVCRSIPD

-300 HILRAKENDAEGASR
+300 PILRVKENAEGESSR
-315 SNMTS
+315 MNMNPS
-320 SLSDNQEDSTTWDP
+320 SSTHNQEDSTAWDP

-349 PHVHIASNKR
+349 PYVHVASNKK
-359 NQENNSSYCG
+359 NQENNSS
-369 GVNKDVEARSKVKQ
+369 KVKNIS
-383 TNTNHRQSPKAF
+383 TNQRQSPKAF
-395 PSVDSPQV
+395 PSMDSPKVDSPRT
-403 ESPKVLS
+403 PS
-410 QGPSPK
+410 QEPSPK
-416 RSDTPSRKGVPVLRL
+416 RSDTPSKKSGAVLRL
-431 LSGRVKDSSISSS
+431 FSGRVKDSSSSTS
-444 LHLSQELKIS
+444 LHLSQELKNS
-454 SADSDEERTEQ
+454 SADSDEERTLQ
-465 HETVGEKN
+465 HETVGRRN
-473 ARRLSLNQ
+473 ARRRSLSQ
-481 SLEKGSPNNSDE
+481 SLEKGSPSDSDE
-493 GSNSC
+493 GSHSC

-507 TAPSRPPKDFVCP
+507 INPSRPPKDFVCP

-534 GQTYERK
+534 GQTYEGK

-546 IKRGNTTCPITRQSL
+546 MNRGNTTCPITRQSL
-561 SADTLPKTNYVLKR
+561 SAATLPKTNYVLKR

-592 YSETPRSYLSMPS
+592 YSATPQSYLSIPS
-605 SRERSSESTPSPA
+605 SRERSSESTPSPT
-618 FSHPNHR
+618 FNYPNHS

-640 ATVSMSPTSVIS
+640 AAAVSMSPTSVIS

-679 EQAILTIAKIWNDLR
+679 EQAILTIAKIWNDSKLDR
-694 AESQGVHSYLSAPT
+694 SQGVHSYLSTPT

-715 VLSASIKRE
+715 VLSASSKRE
-724 VLQTTIYILSEL
+724 VLRTTIYVLSEL
-736 LYVEDSITEILTSVD
+736 LYAEDSVGEILTSVD

-764 LPEAAVLIYLLRPS
+764 LAEAAVLIYLLRPS
-778 FSQLSARNFVP
+778 FSQLSAHNFVP
-789 SLTQIISNRNEDSSD
+789 SLTQIIISNRNEDSSD
-804 FEFKI
+804 FQLTI
-809 GPKEAAV
+809 GPKEASV

-837 IISGNGISALLKCL
+837 IISENGIPALLKCL
-851 EHENGRESIVCILL
+851 ENENGRESIVCILL
-865 FCIRADKSCRNTI
+865 CCIRADKSCRNTI

-893 GSDSVKATCIELLYE
+893 GSDSVKATCIDLLYE

-914 RTLCNQ
+914 RILCNQ

-935 TLLVCLQMASM
+935 ALLVCLQMASM

-966 KMSMYREESIEALIE
+966 KMSIYREESIESLIE
-981 ALHKKEFP
+981 ALHKKDFP
-989 ASQLKALDGLLSL
+989 ASQLRALDALLSL
-1002 SGHLTNSGKS
+1002 SGHMTNSGKS
-1012 FLEAQ
+1012 FLEAR
-1017 LLKAAGFN
+1017 LLRIAGFN
-1025 QRYNAMMKEEK
+1025 QRYNATMKEER
-1036 QRAGE
+1036 QRAVE

-1076 ALEEC
+1076 ALDEC
-1081 LKSTSMEIAKSS
+1081 LKSTSMEIARSS
-1093 FIVASWLIHML
+1093 FIIATWLIHML
-1104 YSFPDTGI
+1104 YNFPDTGI

-1140 ALALRGFITDLGT
+1140 ALALRGFIIDLGA
-1153 LCELAIY
+1153 LSELGIY
-1160 AKCLCKS
+1160 AKCLCKN

-1172 KYSTVVG
+1172 KYSTAVS

-1192 GAELWRYSECPEMD
+1192 AAELWCYSECPEMD
-1206 VSLNGEVLCL
+1206 VSMNGEVLCL
-1216 LHIRGLLISSHSD
+1216 IHIRSRLISSHSD

-1240 VLRLIHETREHTKAV
+1240 VPRLIHETREHTKAV

-1288 LQVHDVKEPVFELIA
+1288 LQVHDVKEPVLELIA

-1313 ATGIKV
+1313 ATGVKV

-1357 DLSSQTS
+1357 DLRSQTS

-1391 AGGSLVDGISGK
+1391 AGGSSVDGISGK
-1403 AFSLPSKA
+1403 VFSLPSKA
-1411 VIGTF
+1411 VIGSL
-1416 STGSDIQRLAVN
+1416 STGSDIQRIAIN
-1428 NDFIFFATKSGNI
+1428 SDFIFSATKSGI
-1441 EVWQQER
+1441 LEVWLQER
-1448 VAKMTSIKMRSVGQS
+1448 VTKMTSIKMRSGGQT

-1478 TSSTDGKIQVWRL
+1478 AGSTDGKIQVWRL

>member
-21 SVDSF
+21 SVGSF
-26 IQDRLIDKEQRTLHK
+26 IQDRLTDKEQRTSHK

-53 SSDKDSEVRYSDQA
+53 SSDKDTEVRYSDQA

-77 ALEEAIN
+77 SLEEAIN

-105 AMLDSSHE
+105 AMLDSSKK

-135 LRNHVNNAVLHI
+135 LRNNVNNAVLHI
-147 LEMFNVDPFFSR
+147 LEMFTVDPFFSR

-187 RIVIDV
+187 RIVMDV

-200 SFTMDFDHDLNESL
+200 SFTMDFDHDFNESL

-225 MQKFEQLYGQSLDDN
+225 MQKLEQLYGQSLDDN

-252 NYDSATSKKAIP
+252 NYDSATSGKAIP

-274 PLHEVRRSIPD
+274 PVHEVHRSIPD
-285 YVKFGPILPKSAGFS
+285 YVKFGPILPKSAGFTP
-300 HILRAKENDAEGASR
+300 IFRVKENAEGAPR
-315 SNMTS
+315 LNMTS
-320 SLSDNQEDSTTWDP
+320 SPSGDQEDSTTWDP
-334 LKGIPEEDEEDYDPE
+334 LRGIPEEDEEDYDHE
-349 PHVHIASNKR
+349 PHVYIASNKG
-359 NQENNSSYCG
+359 NQENNSFYK
-369 GVNKDVEARSKVKQ
+369 VVEARSKVEQ
-383 TNTNHRQSPKAF
+383 INTNHRQSPKA
-395 PSVDSPQV
+395 PSMH
-403 ESPKVLS
+403 SPKTPS
-410 QGPSPK
+410 QEASPK
-416 RSDTPSRKGVPVLRL
+416 RTDTPSRKGAPVLRL
-431 LSGRVKDSSISSS
+431 LSGRVKDSTISTS

-454 SADSDEERTEQ
+454 SPDSDEERTVQ
-465 HETVGEKN
+465 HETVGKRN
-473 ARRLSLNQ
+473 ARRRSVSQ

-507 TAPSRPPKDFVCP
+507 IAPSRPPKDFVCP

-534 GQTYERK
+534 GQTYEGK

-561 SADTLPKTNYVLKR
+561 SAATLPKTNYVLKR

-605 SRERSSESTPSPA
+605 SRERSSESTPSPT
-618 FSHPNHR
+618 FNHPNHR
-625 RIEEIVEQRSRRFMR
+625 RIEEIFEQRSRRFMG
-640 ATVSMSPTSVIS
+640 AAVSMSPTSVIS

-658 IINGLKPYVSCL
+658 IINSLKPYVSCL

-679 EQAILTIAKIWNDLR
+679 EQAILTIAKIWNDSKLK
-694 AESQGVHSYLSAPT
+694 SQGVHSYLSAPT

-715 VLSASIKRE
+715 VLSASLKRE
-724 VLQTTIYILSEL
+724 VLKTTIYILSEL
-736 LYVEDSITEILTSVD
+736 LYAEDSIGEILTSVD

-778 FSQLSARNFVP
+778 FSQLSAHNFVP

-804 FEFKI
+804 FQFTI
-809 GPKEAAV
+809 GPKEAAL
-816 VLLEQIITGGGESD
+816 VLLEQIITGGGETD

-837 IISGNGISALLKCL
+837 IISGNGIPALLKCL
-851 EHENGRESIVCILL
+851 DHENGRESIVCILL
-865 FCIRADKSCRNTI
+865 FCIRADKSSKNTI

-893 GSDSVKATCIELLYE
+893 GIDSMKATCIELLYE

-914 RTLCNQ
+914 RTLSNQ
-920 ILQIIKDEGAFSTMH
+920 ILQIIKDGGAFSTMH

-946 EQKSTIAP
+946 EQKSIIAP

-966 KMSMYREESIEALIE
+966 KMSIYREESIEALIE
-981 ALHKKEFP
+981 ALQQKNFP
-989 ASQLKALDGLLSL
+989 AYQLKALDALLSL
-1002 SGHLTNSGKS
+1002 SGNLTNSGKS
-1012 FLEAQ
+1012 FLEAR
-1017 LLKAAGFN
+1017 LLRTAGFN
-1025 QRYNAMMKEEK
+1025 QRYNATMKEER

-1041 NDITNT
+1041 NDTTDT

-1061 MAFVLCNHEKGLIFK
+1061 MAFVLCNHEKGLMFR

-1093 FIVASWLIHML
+1093 FIVATWLIHML
-1104 YSFPDTGI
+1104 YNFPDTGI
-1112 RDVARKSLLEQFIQM
+1112 RYVARKSLLEQFIQM

-1140 ALALRGFITDLGT
+1140 ALALRGFITDLGA
-1153 LCELAIY
+1153 LSELGIY

-1172 KYSTVVG
+1172 KYSTVVS

-1187 LPCID
+1187 LPCINA
-1192 GAELWRYSECPEMD
+1192 AELWCYYECPEMD
-1206 VSLNGEVLCL
+1206 ISVNGEVLCL
-1216 LHIRGLLISSHSD
+1216 LNIRGRLISSHSD

-1240 VLRLIHETREHTKAV
+1240 VPRLIHETREHSKAV
-1255 TCLYVSSSCDK
+1255 TCLFVSSSCDK

-1274 TIRVWAINQEEIHC
+1274 TIRVWTINQEEIHC
-1288 LQVHDVKEPVFELIA
+1288 LQVHDVKEPVLELVA
-1303 NTHFACFASQ
+1303 NTHFACYASQ
-1313 ATGIKV
+1313 ATGVKV
-1319 YNWSGVPKHVNF
+1319 YNWSGVPKHLNF

-1338 AIMGDKLYCGC
+1338 AIMGDKIYCGC

-1377 QNIYSLQVQKNVVF
+1377 QNIYSLQIQNNVVF

-1403 AFSLPSKA
+1403 VFLLPSKA
-1411 VIGTF
+1411 VTGTL
-1416 STGSDIQRLAVN
+1416 STGSDIQRLAIN
-1428 NDFIFFATKSGNI
+1428 NDLIFSATKSGTI
-1441 EVWQQER
+1441 EVWLQEK
-1448 VAKMTSIKMRSVGQS
+1448 VTKLTSIKMRSGGQT
-1463 RITSLAVDKDGEMIF
+1463 RTTSLAVDKDGEMIF
-1478 TSSTDGKIQVWRL
+1478 AGSTDGKIQVWRL